1 MAQVL
6 IIDDESSVAY
16 SMQRALAAEHS
27 VDLFDCAPPALEALR
42 QGKRY
47 GAILCDLSMP
57 SLSGVQFHEAV
68 LGIDSDQAARI
79 IFVSG
84 GIFTP
89 GVQEEVNRI
98 GNPLL
103 NKPFT
108 LQEIRQTVKN
118 VAGL

>member
-6 IIDDESSVAY
+6 IIDDEASVAY
-16 SMQRALAAEHS
+16 SMQRALASEHS
-27 VDLFDCAPPALEALR
+27 VELFDCAPPALEALR
-42 QGKRY
+42 GGKRY

-57 SLSGVQFHEAV
+57 AVSGVQFHEAV
-68 LGIDSDQAARI
+68 LGIDADQASRI

-84 GIFTP
+84 GIFMP
-89 GVQEEVNRI
+89 GVQEAVNRI

-108 LQEIRQTVKN
+108 LQEIRQTVKAM
-118 VAGL
+118 VAL